1 MRRDAG
7 HTASR
12 LALDEGAMT
21 ARLAKCGV
29 RNISREDALR
39 ALAKAT
45 RAFAEALESELD
57 VGSAITVD
65 AAASGAVGALVLE
78 PRPTSA
84 PVFEDASAP
93 RAALEPPP
101 LLTVE
106 EAADLLRTSR
116 KAVYALIERA
126 QLAGVTRLGRRVLI
140 RRAELLQF
148 LAEERVASPGR
159 TRR

>member
-1 MRRDAG
+1 
-7 HTASR
+7 
-12 LALDEGAMT
+12 MT

>member
-1 MRRDAG
+1 
-7 HTASR
+7 
-12 LALDEGAMT
+12 MT
-21 ARLAKCGV
+21 APLTKCGCTS
-29 RNISREDALR
+29 ISREDALR

-57 VGSAITVD
+57 VVTAITVD
-65 AAASGAVGALVLE
+65 AAPPGPVSAMALE

-84 PVFEDASAP
+84 PAFEHASAP
-93 RAALEPPP
+93 RATAEHPP

-148 LAEERVASPGR
+148 LAEERAASPGR
-159 TRR
+159 NRR

>member
-21 ARLAKCGV
+21 ARLAKCGA
-29 RNISREDALR
+29 RNISREYALR

-65 AAASGAVGALVLE
+65 AATSGAVGALVLE
-78 PRPTSA
+78 SRPTSA

>member
-1 MRRDAG
+1 M
-7 HTASR
+7 
-12 LALDEGAMT
+12 
-21 ARLAKCGV
+21 
-29 RNISREDALR
+29 SREVALR
-39 ALAKAT
+39 ALAKAM
-45 RAFAEALESELD
+45 RAFTEALESELASLD
-57 VGSAITVD
+57 TITVD
-65 AAASGAVGALVLE
+65 ATPDTTGALAL
-78 PRPTSA
+78 PPTPTSA
-84 PVFEDASAP
+84 PG
-93 RAALEPPP
+93 PPP

-148 LAEERVASPGR
+148 LAEERAASPGR